1 MAGFEADISF
11 TQDEDGLEM
20 TCSVRTT
27 DAGIFFSCLFTLLS
41 LFTFCQLFVYFT
53 ETLTKFCEVHPKVW
67 LVQGHTDCDN
77 LPSEVQAQL
86 IAVLNSPSK

>member
-1 MAGFEADISF
+1 MLEQLTQVSF
-11 TQDEDGLEM
+11 
-20 TCSVRTT
+20 SAV
-27 DAGIFFSCLFTLLS
+27 CLLYLTLLS